1 MSKLTVHEITARN
14 FLRYGDNTTKFN
26 VGLDKL
32 VLIMGKNGCGK
43 STLPIDVLFF
53 NWYGKSFRKKTTLP
67 KLVNNKIKKELE
79 TSTTVTTPEGTKY
92 KIVRNRKPE
101 LFEIYKDNNGQFDL
115 IKPPSDLKQYQ
126 KWLEENVLRMSDET
140 FRQVVV
146 LGSSSYQPFMELDT
160 AKRRQVVEDLL
171 SLRVYSYMNK
181 IAKERVKSMKVE
193 VNELQTKYLNSE
205 HLLKANK
212 ETLVEIK
219 SRSSSFIEEN
229 QQKIDLINK
238 ENQTHFDTLNKLNS
252 DIADL
257 QSKIVDKD
265 EKKNEF
271 NDTNNKLTLC
281 NNKLSD
287 IQNKHSFYTHNES
300 CPECK
305 QDLDSSFVEKT
316 LTSLND
322 TEQKVNSKINEIKET
337 QENIKARLMEIKSII
352 DEINVKNQEVS
363 QVNQNIMINN
373 SQIQSLQANINS
385 FQTQDTSQVQAKID
399 SAKKE
404 VDKNKKLFESK
415 ESDLL
420 HHNALLGLLKD
431 DAIKADV
438 IRDYIPIINKTVSD
452 YLQVIGFNAIFK
464 LDESFKEQIIIE
476 GEELSYD
483 ALSQGQKLRL
493 NLVLMFTWREIAR
506 LKSSAACS
514 LLVLDEVCD
523 SSLDAEGVDAMFAL
537 MRHVSKEG
545 NQNTVVISHS
555 ETTQSNFKV
564 AYEVSLNQGFSSI
577 NKLSSF

>member
-1 MSKLTVHEITARN
+1 MSKLTVHEITTKN
-14 FLRYGDNTTKFN
+14 FLRYGNNTTTFN

-67 KLVNNKIKKELE
+67 KLVNNKTKKELE
-79 TSTTVTTPEGTKY
+79 TSTTVTTPEGIKY
-92 KIVRNRKPE
+92 KIIRNRKPE
-101 LFEIYKDNNGQFDL
+101 LFEVYKEVNGQFDL

-160 AKRRQVVEDLL
+160 PKRRQVVEDLL

-181 IAKERVKSMKVE
+181 IAKERVKNMKVE

-205 HLLKANK
+205 HLLKANQD
-212 ETLVEIK
+212 TLVEIQT
-219 SRSSSFIEEN
+219 RSSNFIEEN
-229 QQKIDLINK
+229 QQQIDTISQ
-238 ENQTHFDTLNKLNS
+238 ENNKLFSEVESVNNV
-252 DIADL
+252 IADL
-257 QSKIVDKD
+257 QSKIQDKD
-265 EKKNEF
+265 DKKVEF
-271 NDTNNKLTLC
+271 SETNNKITLC
-281 NNKLSD
+281 NNKLSE
-287 IQNKHSFYTHNES
+287 IQSKHSFYTHNET

-305 QDLDSSFVEKT
+305 QDLEKSFVENT
-316 LTSLND
+316 LGELDNKKQLVES
-322 TEQKVNSKINEIKET
+322 KVSEI
-337 QENIKARLMEIKSII
+337 QEKQDNIKARLMEIKAII
-352 DEINVKNQEVS
+352 DEIGLKNQEVNS
-363 QVNQNIMINN
+363 LNQKIMINN
-373 SQIQSLQANINS
+373 SQIQSLQNNINS

-399 SAKKE
+399 AASKDVK
-404 VDKNKKLFESK
+404 KNKKLFEEK
-415 ESDLL
+415 ESDLA

-438 IRDYIPIINKTVSD
+438 IRDYIPIINKTISD
-452 YLQVIGFNAIFK
+452 YLQVIGFNATFK
-464 LDESFKEQIIIE
+464 LDESFKETIIIE

-483 ALSQGQKLRL
+483 TLSQGQKLRL
-493 NLVLMFTWREIAR
+493 NLVLMFTWREISR

-564 AYEVSLNQGFSSI
+564 AYEVSLDQGFSSI
-577 NKLSSF
+577 KKLDSF